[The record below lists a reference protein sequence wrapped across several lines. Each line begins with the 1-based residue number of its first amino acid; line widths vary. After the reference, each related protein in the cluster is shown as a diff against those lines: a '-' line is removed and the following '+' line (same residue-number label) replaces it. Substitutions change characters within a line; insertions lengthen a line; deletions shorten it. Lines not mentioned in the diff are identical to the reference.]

1 MKREILISATQRE
14 VRVAILEDDQLVEM
28 QVDRPEARRMVGDIY
43 WGKVDAVLP
52 GLQAAFIDI
61 GTEKSAFL
69 HASDLVYDEG
79 DDDSDDDDDDDADV
93 AEIVVPSAETDQPDD
108 TDSPY
113 APEADAPRK
122 VFESREKPA
131 SDDKGGD
138 DQNGGEKKE
147 GGGRRGRRRG
157 RGGRGGGGGGGGG
170 ANANAV
176 PATAETADSDEG
188 GAAAVDGGSAPSAP
202 AAAIGGGAHGGG
214 SPRGGGGGGGRRGGG
229 GRGGRR
235 PRAEPPQIQ
244 DVLKRGQSIIVQVSK
259 EPISTKGPRVTAQV
273 SIAGRFVVFMPFA
286 SRVGVSRKIGERAE
300 RQRLREQVNKVLP
313 KNSGGVIVRTVGED
327 ITQETFQNEI
337 TSLISQWAKINKKTK
352 FVGNPPKLLHRETSL
367 TRSII
372 RDLFSEK
379 IDSLTVDSKQLF
391 NEIVEYLGSIAPD
404 LVDRVKLY
412 EEKVPLFDKMEIE
425 TEIRD
430 LFKRRCDLPSG
441 GYIIIEPTEA
451 LVSVDVN
458 SGRFVGKKDPEKTI
472 FKTNSEAAKEIAR
485 QMRLRD
491 IGGIIVCDFI
501 DMETRQNRERVLNE
515 LRTHLGRDRARTK
528 AFAVSDLGLIEMTRQ
543 RVRQSHLQSMTESC
557 PICGGTGRVFTPET
571 IVRRMERSVRRIAV
585 EGRKDNLVV
594 KLHPDT
600 AIYLLENERDL
611 LKKLEKGLGFSL
623 EMRDDPLLRPDEFKL
638 VVKGAGR
645 DVTKQYAVA

>member
-1 MKREILISATQRE
+1 MRYTMKREILISATQRE

-61 GTEKSAFL
+61 GTEKAAFL

-79 DDDSDDDDDDDADV
+79 GDDDSDDDEDDDA
-93 AEIVVPSAETDQPDD
+93 AEASVGEPSKDTDQPDD
-108 TDSPY
+108 EPDSPY
-113 APEADAPRK
+113 APEGGPK
-122 VFESREKPA
+122 VVVA
-131 SDDKGGD
+131 STEQQPGKGG
-138 DQNGGEKKE
+138 
-147 GGGRRGRRRG
+147 RGRRRG
-157 RGGRGGGGGGGGG
+157 RGGRGRRGGSGAPNAPQGG
-170 ANANAV
+170 
-176 PATAETADSDEG
+176 PDAEAEDAEV
-188 GAAAVDGGSAPSAP
+188 AEAAVVESAP
-202 AAAIGGGAHGGG
+202 AAVVQRAEK
-214 SPRGGGGGGGRRGGG
+214 PEKPEKTERGGGGGRRGGG
-229 GRGGRR
+229 RR
-235 PRAEPPQIQ
+235 QRAEPPQIQ

-300 RQRLREQVNKVLP
+300 RQRLRAQVQEVLP

-327 ITQETFQNEI
+327 ITQQTFQNEI
-337 TSLISQWAKINKKTK
+337 TTLINQWAKINKKTK

-367 TRSII
+367 TRTII

-379 IDSLTVDSKQLF
+379 IDSLTVDSKQIF
-391 NEIVEYLGSIAPD
+391 NEIVEYLQGIAPE

-412 EEKVPLFDKMEIE
+412 EDKVPLFDKADIE

-472 FKTNSEAAKEIAR
+472 FKTNSEAAREVAR
-485 QMRLRD
+485 QVRLRD

-557 PICGGTGRVFTPET
+557 PTCNGTGRVFTPET

-585 EGRKDNLVV
+585 DGRRDNLVV

-600 AIYLLENERDL
+600 AMYLLENEKDL

-645 DVTKQYAVA
+645 DVTQQYNVA

>member
-52 GLQAAFIDI
+52 GLQAAFVDI
-61 GTEKSAFL
+61 GTDKAAFL

-79 DDDSDDDDDDDADV
+79 DEDPDDDDDDAEEADV
-93 AEIVVPSAETDQPDD
+93 AEPSADADQPDE

-113 APEADAPRK
+113 APEGGATVVVASS
-122 VFESREKPA
+122 ETPA
-131 SDDKGGD
+131 KGGRE
-138 DQNGGEKKE
+138 NG
-147 GGGRRGRRRG
+147 GGGRRGRGR
-157 RGGRGGGGGGGGG
+157 RGGRSGGGGGSGEAAGDI
-170 ANANAV
+170 APAV
-176 PATAETADSDEG
+176 PAS
-188 GAAAVDGGSAPSAP
+188 
-202 AAAIGGGAHGGG
+202 
-214 SPRGGGGGGGRRGGG
+214 GGGGGGGRRGGG
-229 GRGGRR
+229 RR
-235 PRAEPPQIQ
+235 QRAEPPQIQ

-300 RQRLREQVNKVLP
+300 RQRLREQVQKVLP

-337 TSLISQWAKINKKTK
+337 TTLINQWAKINKKTK

-379 IDSLTVDSKQLF
+379 IDSLTVDSKQIF
-391 NEIVEYLGSIAPD
+391 NEIVEYLQGIAPE

-412 EEKVPLFDKMEIE
+412 EEKVPLFDKADIE

-472 FKTNSEAAKEIAR
+472 FKTNSEAAKEVAR

-557 PICGGTGRVFTPET
+557 PTCNGTGRVFTPET

-645 DVTKQYAVA
+645 DVTQQYAVA